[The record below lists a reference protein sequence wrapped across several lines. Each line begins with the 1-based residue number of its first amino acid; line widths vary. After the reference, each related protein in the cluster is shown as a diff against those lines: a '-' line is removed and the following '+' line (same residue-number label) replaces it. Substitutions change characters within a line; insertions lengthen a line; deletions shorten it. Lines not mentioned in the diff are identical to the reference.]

1 MKQIKI
7 VGAFSIA
14 IIVVVSVIVSVLASE
29 ATGAPAQLIAE
40 QDACRS
46 SGSSGTGARVL
57 PQNT

>member
-14 IIVVVSVIVSVLASE
+14 IIVVVSIIVSVLASE
-29 ATGAPAQLIAE
+29 ATSGSAQLIAE
-40 QDACRS
+40 QDACRA
-46 SGSSGTGARVL
+46 SGSSGSGARLL